1 MSTASSGAAR
11 ERRVRDH
18 MIDAGWSFIMRAAA
32 SKGSADLLMAHPT
45 HGAALVQVGTFKS
58 KHIGPVARTRFLRD
72 ASLCSALPIAALV
85 IPGVGIRYHLI
96 NPGPASHWT
105 EFTP

>member
-18 MIDAGWSFIMRAAA
+18 LIGKGWTFIMRAAA
-32 SKGSADLLMAHPT
+32 SKGSADLLMAHEI

-58 KHIGPVARTRFLRD
+58 KHIGPEARARFLRD
-72 ASLCSALPIAALV
+72 AHLCSALPLAALV
-85 IPGVGIRYHLI
+85 IPGIGITYRLVTD
-96 NPGPASHWT
+96 GPASRWM
-105 EFTP
+105 EFVP